1 MKSFLGSLFISGLM
15 LAVLQETAQA
25 AIGTGNNKS
34 TTIDVTATVQP
45 SCTIFANDLIF
56 EITNLS
62 KKNSYMG
69 QTTLSLLCTKGTNFS
84 IGLDK
89 GSSPGATIAN
99 RKMRNRASYLNYSLY
114 RNIGNNLVWGNSQGN
129 TLTGVATGERQTF
142 TVYAKIPSGQ
152 VSTPGK
158 YLDSINV
165 VVNLG
170 SGANKLSYQLSVVM
184 NVILKNTE
192 TPGYNNR

>member
-1 MKSFLGSLFISGLM
+1 MKKILGNLGIYSVILIALSGSVY
-15 LAVLQETAQA
+15 AVGRTVS
-25 AIGTGNNKS
+25 NKS

-45 SCTIFANDLIF
+45 SCTIFANDLLF
-56 EITNLS
+56 QITNFS
-62 KKNSYMG
+62 KKNSYTG
-69 QTTLSLLCTKGTNFS
+69 RTTLSLLCTKGTSFS

-89 GSSPGATIAN
+89 GSSPAATITN
-99 RKMRNRASYLNYSLY
+99 RKMKNRASYLNYSLY
-114 RNIGNNLVWGNSQGN
+114 RDVGNSLLWGNSQGS
-129 TLTGVATGERQTF
+129 TLAGIATGERQTF

-152 VSTPGK
+152 KSEPGK
-158 YLDSINV
+158 YLDNINV

-170 SGANKLSYQLSVVM
+170 SGANKLSYQLSVAM

>member
-1 MKSFLGSLFISGLM
+1 MKKILGNLCIYNIVLIV
-15 LAVLQETAQA
+15 LAVNSHA
-25 AIGTGNNKS
+25 GGRTGNKKS

-45 SCTIFANDLIF
+45 SCTIFANDLLF
-56 EITNLS
+56 QITNFS
-62 KKNSYMG
+62 KINSYTG
-69 QTTLSLLCTKGTNFS
+69 RTTLSLLCTKGTSFS

-89 GSSPGATIAN
+89 GSSAGATITN
-99 RKMRNRASYLNYSLY
+99 RRMKNRTSYLNYSLY
-114 RNIGNNLVWGNSQGN
+114 RDVGNSLLWGNSQGS
-129 TLTGVATGERQTF
+129 TLAGVATGQRQTF

-152 VSTPGK
+152 KSEPGK

-184 NVILKNTE
+184 NVILRNTE

>member
-45 SCTIFANDLIF
+45 SFTIFANDLIF

>member
-1 MKSFLGSLFISGLM
+1 MKKILGNLGIYSLILIALSGSVY
-15 LAVLQETAQA
+15 AVGRTVS
-25 AIGTGNNKS
+25 NKS

-45 SCTIFANDLIF
+45 SCTIFANDLLF
-56 EITNLS
+56 QITNFS
-62 KKNSYMG
+62 KKNSYTG
-69 QTTLSLLCTKGTNFS
+69 RTTLSLLCTKGTSFS

-89 GSSPGATIAN
+89 GGAPGATITN
-99 RKMRNRASYLNYSLY
+99 RKMKNRASYLNYSLY
-114 RNIGNNLVWGNSQGN
+114 RDIGNSLLWGNSQGS
-129 TLTGVATGERQTF
+129 TLAGIATGERQTF

-152 VSTPGK
+152 KSEPGK

-170 SGANKLSYQLSVVM
+170 SGANKLSYQLSVAM